1 MSWKPDLSNTVKI
14 KLTGKLQ
21 EGSSRKYGIVHNSAS
36 LSPVEVV
43 QNKEEC
49 PLKFKRLVERLEI
62 KWISA
67 ADAGDSKFKKNF

>member
-1 MSWKPDLSNTVKI
+1 MSWKLDLSNTVKI
-14 KLTGKLQ
+14 KLIGKLQ

-49 PLKFKRLVERLEI
+49 PLKFKRLEM